1 MIQTRH
7 WLLAATIAALLV
19 GGPAL
24 SAHAKTTTQHGN
36 ALATYNVKK
45 YRTVK
50 NQNLFVKRYAFQQ
63 SYTNI
68 FQTSP
73 TQISST
79 KGKAVLLSPTS
90 SYP

>member
-1 MIQTRH
+1 MIQIRH

-45 YRTVK
+45 YK
-50 NQNLFVKRYAFQQ
+50 NLFK
-63 SYTNI
+63 
-68 FQTSP
+68 
-73 TQISST
+73 IS
-79 KGKAVLLSPTS
+79 
-90 SYP
+90 